1 MAMRIRVIWGQ
12 TKTPQN
18 TELKEIPKLQ
28 EKEKDSAENTG
39 FQVTRVFYDKEEWRK
54 RNESMRAV
62 LTPDMVSLLMVPGYD
77 PMEN

>member
-18 TELKEIPKLQ
+18 SELKEIPNLQ
-28 EKEKDSAENTG
+28 EKEKDSSENTD

-54 RNESMRAV
+54 RNETMRAV

-77 PMEN
+77 TMES